1 MKSEVLRVEF
11 SNFTLNFYNS
21 KLLKTNNMKK
31 YILLTLLFIATLC
44 AKAGATDTIKVMQYN
59 LLNYGNYTDYCTQD
73 LNNINDKNRYI
84 RTILTA
90 YYPDIFTV
98 CEMGR
103 ATNLPSDFVN
113 NNLNINGITCWKAAA
128 GSNSSNSYL
137 TNCAFYNSEKLV
149 LRKHTLAQN
158 YIRDVDIYSFYLK
171 NSQLASGDTVN
182 LVCIVAHLKAGYGED
197 NEEKRRTMCRNIMNN
212 INNTYRN
219 CNVLIMGDF
228 NLYTSQEAAY
238 QTLTNKSTYP
248 TTYFID
254 PVYPYGVGDWNNNPD
269 YKDYHTQST
278 DNSGNGCRSG
288 GGMDDRFDF
297 ILMSNNIYGGAD
309 KVLYINGS
317 YHALGQDGNHFNQS
331 INTPANQ
338 NVSTD
343 VANALFNNSDHLPVT
358 MKLLVTQNTDVEEIS
373 NNELHFDIYPNPA
386 KEIINIRFYQN
397 NFGKANINIFNSLGQ
412 LVYSNDIMAEGG
424 VEEIVVPV
432 ENLRDGLYFLR
443 ISNGDGISKTIKITK
458 R

>member
-1 MKSEVLRVEF
+1 
-11 SNFTLNFYNS
+11 
-21 KLLKTNNMKK
+21 MKK
-31 YILLTLLFIATLC
+31 NISLILFLIATLC
-44 AKAGATDTIKVMQYN
+44 TSAGTTDTIKVMQYN
-59 LLNYGNYTDYCTQD
+59 LLNYGNYTDYCPQE

-98 CEMGR
+98 CEVGK

-113 NNLNINGITCWKAAA
+113 NNLNINGITYWKAAA

-137 TNCAFYNSEKLV
+137 TNCAFYNSDKLV

-171 NSQLASGDTVN
+171 NNQLAAGDTVN
-182 LVCIVAHLKAGYGED
+182 LVCIIAHLKAGYGDD
-197 NEEKRRTMCRNIMNN
+197 NEEKRRVMCRNIMNN
-212 INNTYRN
+212 INNSYRN

-228 NLYTSQEAAY
+228 NLYSSEEAAY

-248 TTYFID
+248 STYFID
-254 PVYPYGVGDWNNNPD
+254 PVYPYGVGEWNENSD
-269 YKDYHTQST
+269 YADYHTQST
-278 DNSGNGCRSG
+278 DRQGNGCRSG

-297 ILMSNNIYGGAD
+297 IMMSENIYGGAD
-309 KVLYINGS
+309 KVRYINGS
-317 YHALGQDGNHFNQS
+317 YHAIGQDGNHFNQS
-331 INTPANQ
+331 INSPANQ
-338 NVSTD
+338 DVSPD

-358 MKLLVTQNTDVEEIS
+358 MKLLVTQNTDIEEIN

-386 KEIINIRFYQN
+386 KEKINIRFYQN
-397 NFGKANINIFNSLGQ
+397 NFGKANIHIFNSLGQ
-412 LVYSNDIMAEGG
+412 TVYTNVISVKEGVDEAVIPIG
-424 VEEIVVPV
+424 
-432 ENLRDGLYFLR
+432 NLQGGMYFLR
-443 ISNGDGISKTIKITK
+443 ITNGDGITKTIKIIK